1 MLYQFEQECYSDKG
15 EADLSEM
22 PPKPTVRAE
31 AEPGIVWPKASGK
44 VTSVNER
51 EEASDESEAKRG
63 KSHEEDSYGV

>member
-1 MLYQFEQECYSDKG
+1 
-15 EADLSEM
+15 LSEM

-63 KSHEEDSYGV
+63 KSHEEDSYAV